1 MKDLIT
7 DALQKKLEAALSATG
22 GVKALYGDP
31 ITVDGKTIVPVARV
45 RLVLQANAE
54 GEGGGRAGLKN
65 PLSSGAKGGGGGV
78 AGAGVEIIIEPA
90 GFLTPDGDTMRF
102 NAI

>member
-7 DALQKKLEAALSATG
+7 DALQKKLEATLAATG

-31 ITVDGKTIVPVARV
+31 MTVDGKTIVPVARI

-54 GEGGGRAGLKN
+54 GEGGGRSALKN
-65 PLSSGAKGGGGGV
+65 PLSSGAKGGGGGI
-78 AGAGVEIIIEPA
+78 AGAGVEIVIEPA
-90 GFLTPDGDTMRF
+90 GFLSPDGDTLRF